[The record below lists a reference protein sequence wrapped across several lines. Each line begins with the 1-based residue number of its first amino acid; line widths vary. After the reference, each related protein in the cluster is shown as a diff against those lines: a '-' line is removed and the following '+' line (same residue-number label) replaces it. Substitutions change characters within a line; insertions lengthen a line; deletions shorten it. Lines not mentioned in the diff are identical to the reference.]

1 MIHMQNRLIKKTGDE
16 VSPLGFGAMRLPL
29 KNGKIDRIKA
39 KNQIY
44 HAIDN
49 GVNFIDT
56 AYLYGDSEKFL
67 GEILQGEYRDKV
79 KICTKLPSIHVRKY
93 EDMEN
98 FLDEQLKR
106 LQRDSIDYYLIHS
119 VDLKTVNRLL
129 KKGLFEFLNKAKSE
143 GKIKY
148 VGFSYHGVKEEFD
161 LLIDGYDWDVVM
173 VQYNYFDENVQASTE
188 GIEYAAS
195 KGMGIF
201 VMEPLKGGILAGK
214 MPKNA
219 EDVFKKA
226 DLNKTTAQ
234 WALQWVLNNRN
245 VSCVFSGM
253 NSISQIDD
261 NIAIANETYPMSM
274 SFEELETVELVK
286 RVMKESLKINCST
299 CGYCMPCP
307 QNVNIPECL
316 KIYNEKYLFDHKG
329 LFNQSFTDYYQYVG
343 GIMGKAGNA
352 GLCNGC
358 GKCLRKCPQK
368 LDIISELKKVKK
380 EFEFPGIR
388 YILPVAKYIGIP
400 VYKLIVKMLNR

>member
-1 MIHMQNRLIKKTGDE
+1 MQNRLIKKTGDE

-29 KNGKIDRIKA
+29 KNGKIDRDKA
-39 KNQIY
+39 RQQIY
-44 HAIDN
+44 YAIDN
-49 GVNFIDT
+49 GINFIDT

-67 GEILQGEYRDKV
+67 GEILQGEYKDKV
-79 KICTKLPSIHVRKY
+79 KICTKLPSIQVRKY
-93 EDMEN
+93 EDMEY

-106 LQRDSIDYYLIHS
+106 LQRDCIDYYLIHS
-119 VDLKTVNRLL
+119 IDLKTVNRLL
-129 KKGLFEFLNKAKSE
+129 KKGLFEFLNKAKRE
-143 GKIKY
+143 GKIRH

-173 VQYNYFDENVQASTE
+173 VQYNYFDENVQASIE

-195 KGMGIF
+195 KGMGVF

-214 MPKNA
+214 MPKEA
-219 EDVFKKA
+219 EEIFMKA
-226 DLNKTTAQ
+226 DPDKTTAQ
-234 WALQWVLNNRN
+234 WAMQWVLNNRN

-253 NSISQIDD
+253 NSMEQIRD
-261 NIAIANETYPMSM
+261 NIAIADVTTPMSM
-274 SFEELETVELVK
+274 TFEELETVELVK
-286 RVMKESLKINCST
+286 RVMKNSLKINCST

-307 QNVNIPECL
+307 RGVNIPECL

-329 LFNQSFTDYYQYVG
+329 LINQSFMDYYQYVG
-343 GIMGKAGNA
+343 GVMGKAGNA

-380 EFEFPGIR
+380 EFEIPGFR
-388 YILPVAKYIGIP
+388 FILPIAKGIGIP
-400 VYKLIVKMLNR
+400 LYNQIVKLLNR

>member
-1 MIHMQNRLIKKTGDE
+1 MQNRLIKKIGVE

-29 KNGKIDRIKA
+29 RNGKINRELA
-39 KNQIY
+39 TRQIY

-49 GVNFIDT
+49 GVNLIDT

-67 GEILQGEYRDKV
+67 GEILQGEYKDKV
-79 KICTKLPSIHVRKY
+79 LISSKLPSIHVRKY

-98 FLDEQLKR
+98 FLDEQLRR
-106 LQRDSIDYYLIHS
+106 LQRDCIDFYLIHS
-119 VDLKTVNRLL
+119 VDLKTVNRLI
-129 KKGLFEFLNKAKSE
+129 KRGLFDFLNKARSE

-173 VQYNYFDENVQASTE
+173 VQYNYFDENVQASIE

-195 KGMGIF
+195 KGMGVF

-214 MPKNA
+214 MPKDA
-219 EDVFKKA
+219 EEIFKKA
-226 DLNKTTAQ
+226 DSTKTTAQ

-253 NSISQIDD
+253 NAMEQLED
-261 NIAIANETYPMSM
+261 NLAIAEVTTPMSM
-274 SFEELETVELVK
+274 TFEELETVEAVK
-286 RVMKESLKINCST
+286 RVMKNSLRINCST

-307 QNVNIPECL
+307 QDVNIPECL

-329 LFNQSFTDYYQYVG
+329 LFNQSFVDYYQYVG
-343 GIMGKAGNA
+343 GVMGKAGNA

-368 LDIISELKKVKK
+368 LDIPAELNKVKK
-380 EFEFPGIR
+380 EFELPGSSI
-388 YILPVAKYIGIP
+388 ILPIAKSVGIP
-400 VYKLIVKMLNR
+400 LYKQIGKLLNR

>member
-1 MIHMQNRLIKKTGDE
+1 MQYRLIEKTGDE
-16 VSPLGFGAMRLPL
+16 VSALGFGAMRLPL
-29 KNGKIDRIKA
+29 KNGKIDRELA
-39 KNQIY
+39 KRQIY
-44 HAIDN
+44 YAIDN

-67 GEILQGEYRDKV
+67 GEILQGEYKDKV

-106 LQRDSIDYYLIHS
+106 LQRDYIDYYLIHS

-129 KKGLFEFLNKAKSE
+129 KKGLIDFLNKAKSE
-143 GKIKY
+143 GKIKH

-214 MPKNA
+214 MPKDVEEIFKNA
-219 EDVFKKA
+219 DSS
-226 DLNKTTAQ
+226 KTTAQ

-245 VSCVFSGM
+245 ISCVFSGM
-253 NSISQIDD
+253 NSIEQVED
-261 NIAIANETYPMSM
+261 NLAVANSTTPLSM
-274 SFEELETVELVK
+274 TFEEMETVELVK
-286 RVMKESLKINCST
+286 RVMRNSLKINCST

-307 QNVNIPECL
+307 QGVNIPECL
-316 KIYNEKYLFDHKG
+316 KTYNEKYLFDHKG
-329 LFNQSFTDYYQYVG
+329 FINTSLFDYYQYVG
-343 GIMGKAGNA
+343 GVMGKPGNA

-368 LDIISELKKVKK
+368 LDIISELEKVRK
-380 EFEFPGIR
+380 EFEFPGIK
-388 YILPVAKYIGIP
+388 YILPIAKTVGIP
-400 VYKLIVKMLNR
+400 IYKYVIKFINR